1 MKKKE
6 NNRRRLKNKNTK
18 GKKIIG
24 EKWSRTKTVRKI
36 KKLIRKKKNEYIHL
50 EKLRKNIYN

>member
-36 KKLIRKKKNEYIHL
+36 KKINKKEKN
-50 EKLRKNIYN
+50 